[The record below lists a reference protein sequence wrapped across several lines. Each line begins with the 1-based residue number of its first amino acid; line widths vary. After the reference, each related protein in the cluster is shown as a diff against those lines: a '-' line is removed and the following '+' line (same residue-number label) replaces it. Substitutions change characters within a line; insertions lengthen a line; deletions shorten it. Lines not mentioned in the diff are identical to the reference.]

1 MSTPTIERPGV
12 QVEQTFRT
20 ATITPLVPQMPACI
34 VGPCFQVI
42 EAVQDDG
49 SLNPD
54 AQITLPAKI
63 AFPYVASVY
72 TSIGSLV
79 LSLLVN
85 NAAAQSITLPAG
97 TGGNLT
103 PAELADAINEA
114 LIPGLAAVVETSGS
128 NSRTVIYTV
137 AEGDNVSLEIG
148 SSTAAG
154 LLTPLAITI
163 GYRVVGRIGY
173 VNHHR
178 IDMMQTDYPD
188 PRANIDDLSVDYDT
202 VRAFISNG
210 AGGFVEVSRSSS
222 FLDGASSAVS
232 TVDDGDGD
240 NLTPYLAFANAEFA
254 TRNARI
260 VGTVA
265 WSGLSYPAAF
275 GTNTLVLIID
285 GTPIVT
291 TFANPGNATAALA
304 AVNAALGVAATAS
317 FDSNGY
323 LVVTTATAP
332 GATAAG
338 SVQVSSASTVTL
350 STLGLVAQQYGGP
363 KAGFARAQGITD
375 LTAVTYST
383 QVQGRVLRMA
393 VGGGD
398 YQQIAFGT
406 GVTSGATLVSAI
418 NALWGAG
425 TAALSV
431 VGDQLVLA
439 ETTTIGGV
447 RARGKESVIRI
458 DKTASDATLLTAI
471 GLTGVGA
478 PFGTTGTGTAAVFG
492 TAYAPA
498 VGDEVWVDGISV
510 GQIVEIPVTPTN
522 RLKLSAEK
530 LLTFSGT
537 SWSIVAKGLD
547 NDLATTT
554 RPSSDLYIDENTGT
568 LRAKHEIFR
577 DTAGVPTTAGPL
589 PFYLAYTALRRDV
602 SPAVDSFSMLRI
614 GSIPDLETALSPIDT
629 QNPLGLGMYLAMLN
643 APNLEVSGVGVG
655 DVSTTEAEGTLD
667 AYIQS
672 YEYLES
678 KDVYAIAP
686 LTHSGDVG
694 SVAHVHA
701 TEMSKPENG
710 LERLA
715 ILNPSRP
722 TRKTSTL
729 VASGPLANVS
739 GPPTNDVNTGVAN
752 LQALLAA
759 AGKPGPTYTISDAV
773 YLEFEDDLNKYL
785 VESVSGGVVTIHD
798 GPHVTGNTDE
808 FYYDNSGSPVFTT
821 AIVDRP
827 FSIKIRGALIANRT
841 EEAIAYAD
849 IARSYSERR
858 VICTAP
864 DAAVVTI
871 DGLDTRVPGYY
882 LSAALAG
889 RLSGKAPQQPL
900 TDDVL
905 LGIKSVIGSH
915 DRYSETHLKILSGGG
930 LWVFYQEDK
939 PSSPVR
945 TRHQL
950 TTDMSTVE
958 KRELSIT
965 TALDFGAKVVRGS
978 LRNFI
983 GRFNITTTV
992 QDAVTTAMTG
1002 ITTFL
1007 LSNGVFQS
1015 FEVTALRQ
1023 SASDPTRLELD
1034 CIVGV
1039 FYPLTY
1045 IKVTFVV

>member
-20 ATITPLVPQMPACI
+20 ATIVPLVPQMPACI
-34 VGPCFQVI
+34 VGPSFQVI

-54 AQITLPAKI
+54 AQITLPARI
-63 AFPYVASVY
+63 MFPYVASVY
-72 TSIGSLV
+72 TGIGSLV
-79 LSLLVN
+79 LSLSVN
-85 NAAAQSITLPAG
+85 NAAAVNITLPAG

-103 PAELADAINEA
+103 PEELADAINEA
-114 LIPGLAAVVETSGS
+114 LIPGLVAIVEVSGS
-128 NSRTVIYTV
+128 NSRVVIYTV
-137 AEGDNVSLEIG
+137 AEGDNVSIEIG
-148 SSTAAG
+148 SATASG
-154 LLTPLAITI
+154 LLTPLAITL
-163 GYRVVGRIGY
+163 GYRAVGRIGY
-173 VNHHR
+173 VNYHR
-178 IDMMQTDYPD
+178 IDLMLSDYPD
-188 PRANIDDLSVDYDT
+188 PRSIIADLTVDYDT
-202 VRAFISNG
+202 VRAFVANG
-210 AGGFVEVSRSSS
+210 AGGWVEVSRSQS
-222 FLDGASSAVS
+222 FLDGASSAVT

-240 NLTPYLAFANAEFA
+240 NLTPYLAFANAEFSA
-254 TRNARI
+254 RNAQI
-260 VGTVA
+260 VGTVD

-291 TFANPGNATAALA
+291 TFASPGNAAAALA
-304 AVNAALGVAATAS
+304 AINAALGVAATAT
-317 FDSNGY
+317 FNATGR
-323 LVVTTATAP
+323 LVVTTALAP
-332 GATAAG
+332 GASAGG
-338 SVQVSSASTVTL
+338 SVQVSPASTVTL
-350 STLGLVAQQYGGP
+350 ATLGLVAQQYGGP
-363 KAGFARAQGITD
+363 KAGFARAQGIAD

-393 VGGGD
+393 LDGD
-398 YQQIAFGT
+398 NYQQITFST

-418 NALWGAG
+418 NALWGTG
-425 TAALSV
+425 VAALSV
-431 VGDQLVLA
+431 AGNQLVLRA
-439 ETTTIGGV
+439 TTTIGGV
-447 RARGKESVIRI
+447 RMRGKESVIRI
-458 DKTASDATLLTAI
+458 DKTASDATLLTAL
-471 GLTGVGA
+471 GLTGGGA
-478 PFGTTGTGTAAVFG
+478 PFASTDASFG
-492 TAYAPA
+492 VAYAPV
-498 VGDEVWVDGISV
+498 VGDEVWVDGIRL
-510 GQIVEIPVTPTN
+510 GEIVEVPVTPTN
-522 RLKLSAEK
+522 RLKISMER

-537 SWSIVAKGLD
+537 TWSIVAKGLD
-547 NDLATTT
+547 NDLFTTT
-554 RPSSDLYIDENTGT
+554 RPSSELYLDENTGT
-568 LRAKHEIFR
+568 VRAKHDLFR
-577 DTAGVPTTAGPL
+577 DTAGTPTVAGPL

-602 SPAVDSFSMLRI
+602 SPAAESFNLLRI
-614 GSIPDLETALSPIDT
+614 GSIPDLETAMSPIDT
-629 QNPLGLGMYLAMLN
+629 QNPLALGMYLAMLN
-643 APNLEVSGVGVG
+643 APNLEVSGCGVG
-655 DVSTTEAEGTLD
+655 DTSVSEPEGTLD

-672 YEYLES
+672 YEFLES

-694 SVAHVHA
+694 SVAHIHA

-715 ILNPSRP
+715 ILNPKRP
-722 TRKTSTL
+722 TRKTSVV

-739 GPPTNDVNTGVAN
+739 GPPTNDVVTGVAN

-759 AGKPGPTYTISDAV
+759 SGKPGPSYTITDQV

-798 GPHVTGNTDE
+798 GPFVSGNTDG
-808 FYYDNSGSPVFTT
+808 FYFDNNGTPVFSS

-827 FSIKIRGALIANRT
+827 FSIRIRGGTLANRT

-849 IARSYSERR
+849 IARSYGERR
-858 VICTAP
+858 VVCTAP
-864 DAAVVTI
+864 DAAVMTI

-889 RLSGKAPQQPL
+889 RLSSKEPQQPL
-900 TDDVL
+900 TEDVL
-905 LGIKSVIGSH
+905 IGFKAVVGSH

-939 PSSPVR
+939 PNSPVR

-950 TTDMSTVE
+950 TTDMSTVQ

-978 LRNFI
+978 LKNFI

-1007 LSNGVFQS
+1007 LSKGVFQS
-1015 FEVTALRQ
+1015 FEVVAIRQ